1 MFLSK
6 IILNNFR
13 NFEKKEINLNNS
25 LTLIFGRNSS
35 GKTNLL
41 ESINFLL
48 TGEGFR
54 NFKEDELIKF
64 NNNYVIV
71 EGFLVDKNNQYSLKI
86 NIKKNDNF
94 FEKNFFVNNIK
105 KTKNQYL
112 KESIPL
118 VLFSPEQLEII
129 TGSPKI
135 RRQYFDLILSK
146 VDPIYKLKLNNY
158 HQALKKRNKL
168 LEFNQN
174 INKLK
179 EELYFWNQYLIE
191 NGSYLIKKRK
201 EYVEYLNLKNLEDKN
216 FKVKYFANNISLE
229 IFEKNFN
236 KELQAKKTL
245 YGPQKDDFI
254 IYLEEKNIDLYGSRS
269 EEKLALLWLK
279 LNELS
284 YFENIFKKKPLLLLD
299 DVFSELDDFNKI
311 FIFSLLKNY
320 QVVATYTNKEI
331 IKLINF
337 SNNSFNHSI
346 NL

>member
-1 MFLSK
+1 MVLSK

-25 LTLIFGRNSS
+25 LTLIFGRNST

-54 NFKEDELIKF
+54 NFKEEELINFDKNF
-64 NNNYVIV
+64 LIV
-71 EGFLVDKNNQYSLKI
+71 EGFLKTEDNNHTLKIALKKNNNSI
-86 NIKKNDNF
+86 
-94 FEKNFFVNNIK
+94 EKNFFINNIK

-112 KESIPL
+112 KESLPV

-129 TGSPKI
+129 NGSPKK

-158 HQALKKRNKL
+158 NQALKKRNKL
-168 LEFNQN
+168 LEFIQN
-174 INKLK
+174 INRLK
-179 EELYFWNQYLIE
+179 DELYFWNKYLIE

-201 EYVEYLNLKNLEDKN
+201 EYVDYLNWKKLDSKN
-216 FKVKYFANNISLE
+216 FKIQYLDNNISLK

-254 IYLEEKNIDLYGSRS
+254 IYLEEKNIGLYGSRS
-269 EEKLALLWLK
+269 EERLALLWLK
-279 LNELS
+279 LNELN
-284 YFENIFKKKPLLLLD
+284 YLENVFKKKPLLLLD
-299 DVFSELDDFNKI
+299 DIFSELDDFNKA
-311 FIFSLLKNY
+311 FIFLLLKNY

-337 SNNSFNHSI
+337 SNHSFDNSI
-346 NL
+346 YL